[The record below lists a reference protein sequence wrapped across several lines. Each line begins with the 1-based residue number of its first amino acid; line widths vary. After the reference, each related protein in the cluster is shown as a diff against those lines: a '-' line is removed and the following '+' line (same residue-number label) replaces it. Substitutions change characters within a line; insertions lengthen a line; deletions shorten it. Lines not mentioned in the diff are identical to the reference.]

1 MHSSLIQCLH
11 VHSEL
16 LPRSQW
22 FSSLTLWAVISHRAD
37 AVGQHGCRVPPRR
50 MGSWT
55 GSWTALRL
63 GGTGPTASRDHLP
76 LLVGTASLCFR
87 LLFFPAWPVGTL
99 GSPSSFLIKP
109 HACVLRS
116 FCSRPFPE
124 AREARTTPA
133 VGVQLAGRGGRQAA
147 PRNVFCLIYSNNVS
161 FSFWLSSKPLIR
173 LLWPQTA
180 KRRLRQ
186 MG

>member
-1 MHSSLIQCLH
+1 MVFVTDPLGCD
-11 VHSEL
+11 
-16 LPRSQW
+16 LPQGGRC
-22 FSSLTLWAVISHRAD
+22 RA
-37 AVGQHGCRVPPRR
+37 AWMQ
-50 MGSWT
+50 S
-55 GSWTALRL
+55 A
-63 GGTGPTASRDHLP
+63 PTADGFLDGLLDSTAAWGHWADGKPRPFTSSSQP
-76 LLVGTASLCFR
+76 LFSLAV
-87 LLFFPAWPVGTL
+87 FPAWPVGTL

-116 FCSRPFPE
+116 FCSWPFPE